1 MIYQHLSFHLTVEYF
16 KLNTHLKQLKIAG
29 MLHCVICYYSV
40 FNVIGILCFR
50 TAIALRGSDGVV
62 FAVEKLVTSKLHE
75 DGTGKRLFS
84 VENHI
89 GMVYIERSI

>member
-1 MIYQHLSFHLTVEYF
+1 MRMITIPFYIIIDLMKS
-16 KLNTHLKQLKIAG
+16 
-29 MLHCVICYYSV
+29 
-40 FNVIGILCFR
+40 ILLFR

-62 FAVEKLVTSKLHE
+62 FAVEKLITSKLHE

-89 GMVYIERSI
+89 GMVCFEPLTAFFI

>member
-1 MIYQHLSFHLTVEYF
+1 MKLFHSFLLNQKCIY
-16 KLNTHLKQLKIAG
+16 
-29 MLHCVICYYSV
+29 
-40 FNVIGILCFR
+40 FR

-89 GMVYIERSI
+89 GMVYLRKRTLYRNYIDDIMKILFST

>member
-1 MIYQHLSFHLTVEYF
+1 MNWYF
-16 KLNTHLKQLKIAG
+16 VDL
-29 MLHCVICYYSV
+29 
-40 FNVIGILCFR
+40 R

-84 VENHI
+84 IENHI
-89 GMVYIERSI
+89 GMVIIVIYFRDNPLKIMF

>member
-1 MIYQHLSFHLTVEYF
+1 MNCFELNQYFEY
-16 KLNTHLKQLKIAG
+16 
-29 MLHCVICYYSV
+29 
-40 FNVIGILCFR
+40 FR

-84 VENHI
+84 VEDHI
-89 GMVYIERSI
+89 GMVCFRNTVKS